1 MSVRDRTKRRLAS
14 LAVLSGCVLIAHGAG
29 AAQPPGF
36 DDYAGQGYQE
46 ISTFAAS
53 QAHNPALAKYF
64 ADRAQAVRAGK
75 AVPPLL
81 VSQTKLD
88 EATMREATKARLDLT
103 SRLDN
108 GARLT
113 APMSSAV
120 AQVNFDCWL
129 VQFKNIPGGRG
140 EVRGAGQNC
149 VPNRLRDLLILAP
162 QHLGDKKGIPL
173 RGLKNP
179 LRGPVCLMQGTAPKP
194 SSRPPL

>member
-14 LAVLSGCVLIAHGAG
+14 LAVLSGCLLIANGAW
-29 AAQPPGF
+29 ATQPPGF

-46 ISTFAAS
+46 ISMFAAT

-75 AVPPLL
+75 PVPPLL
-81 VSQTKLD
+81 VSQAKLD
-88 EATMREATKARLDLT
+88 EPTMREAAKARLDLT

-120 AQVNFDCWL
+120 AQVNFDCWM
-129 VQFKNIPGGRG
+129 VQFRNIPGRPGSADCRRKFYDALAMLPVNPG
-140 EVRGAGQNC
+140 PAA
-149 VPNRLRDLLILAP
+149 VPA
-162 QHLGDKKGIPL
+162 
-173 RGLKNP
+173 
-179 LRGPVCLMQGTAPKP
+179 TAPAADAVAVQ
-194 SSRPPL
+194 